1 MEQIA
6 ALDQTKLKL
15 YYVPRGTAT
24 KKHNTLNLLENRY
37 SNLKGSF
44 MEAMNAFIGSA
55 TSPSHEQILSAL
67 GESAAAWKVLLSW
80 LTEKV
85 VNVQE

>member
-1 MEQIA
+1 
-6 ALDQTKLKL
+6 
-15 YYVPRGTAT
+15 
-24 KKHNTLNLLENRY
+24 
-37 SNLKGSF
+37 